1 MASVQNQNQVSSGSD
16 GDLRYATFDEK
27 KRKRMISNRESA
39 RRSRMKKQQHV
50 DKLIAEMS
58 QLQGQNKVVTQ
69 KINEAT
75 DVFVGVASEN
85 NVLRAQLS
93 ELTDRLHSLNSVLHI
108 VEEVS
113 GIAMDIPQVPDTLM
127 EPWQLPC
134 PAQPITTSA
143 NMFNF

>member
-1 MASVQNQNQVSSGSD
+1 
-16 GDLRYATFDEK
+16 
-27 KRKRMISNRESA
+27 
-39 RRSRMKKQQHV
+39 MKKQQHV

>member
-50 DKLIAEMS
+50 DKLIAEMN

>member
-1 MASVQNQNQVSSGSD
+1 
-16 GDLRYATFDEK
+16 
-27 KRKRMISNRESA
+27 
-39 RRSRMKKQQHV
+39 MKKQQHV
-50 DKLIAEMS
+50 DKLIAEMN

>member
-1 MASVQNQNQVSSGSD
+1 MASVENQVSSGSD
-16 GDLRYATFDEK
+16 GDLRYVTFDEK

-58 QLQGQNKVVTQ
+58 QLQSQNKVVMQ

-75 DVFVGVASEN
+75 GMFVGVASEN

-93 ELTDRLHSLNSVLHI
+93 ELTDRLYSLNSVLHI

-113 GIAMDIPQVPDTLM
+113 GLALDIPQVPETLM